1 MARHRRIHSGKRPYK
16 CPYADCQKTFTRRTT
31 LTRHQNHHTGTVEE
45 AAAATAAA
53 LASRSSGR
61 PGGARS
67 DGGTLSEAGSPRGT
81 PSPNQRT
88 LSLSPGTELPRI
100 PNMQRQGSDYSY
112 LTNVS
117 VPPHMRV
124 DMQRP
129 SPQPSP
135 GSTPPS
141 ISTLGT
147 NHHRPSLTSH
157 PSGYG
162 PPSILE
168 PPTHQDPRQGGSGN
182 GSPHMGSVGW
192 QSPTHPGMVSPS
204 HNGSYVYPEPA
215 SYGASAHHLYYPN
228 SNLRR
233 PQSTERDN
241 YESKP
246 RLMNG
251 EIWSAPVS

>member
-53 LASRSSGR
+53 LASRPTGR
-61 PGGARS
+61 PGGTRS
-67 DGGTLSEAGSPRGT
+67 DGESLSDIGSPRAAL
-81 PSPNQRT
+81 SPNHRT

-100 PNMQRQGSDYSY
+100 PNMNHQGSDYSY
-112 LTNVS
+112 LTNIS
-117 VPPHMRV
+117 VPPHMRA
-124 DMQRP
+124 DLQRP

-135 GSTPPS
+135 TAPSPSTS
-141 ISTLGT
+141 SF
-147 NHHRPSLTSH
+147 NASHHRPSLTSH

-162 PPSILE
+162 PPPTLE
-168 PPTHQDPRQGGSGN
+168 PPTHQDPRQAGSTN
-182 GSPHMGSVGW
+182 GSPHAGHLGW
-192 QSPTHPGMVSPS
+192 QSPTHPSMASPA
-204 HNGSYVYPEPA
+204 HNGSYVYPEPP
-215 SYGASAHHLYYPN
+215 YGASTPHLCYPN
-228 SNLRR
+228 SNIRR
-233 PQSTERDN
+233 PQSTEPEN